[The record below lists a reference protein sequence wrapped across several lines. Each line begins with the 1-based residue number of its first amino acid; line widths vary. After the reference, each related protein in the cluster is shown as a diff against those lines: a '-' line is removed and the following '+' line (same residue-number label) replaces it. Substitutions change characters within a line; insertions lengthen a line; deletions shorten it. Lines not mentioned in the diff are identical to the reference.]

1 MKKQHQKTAFFYIN
15 ALENALLFA
24 TNTNADEAQQIKDE
38 ATADGYDANA
48 LYMVARKRALFL
60 VNNY

>member
-1 MKKQHQKTAFFYIN
+1 MKTQHKKTAYFYIN

-48 LYMVARKRALFL
+48 LFAIAHKRTLFL